1 MAELA
6 PALKQGAPQDEID
19 RHFMARALALGARG
33 LGSTWPNPSVGAV
46 LVRHSPGGPV
56 IVGEGYTQAGGRPH
70 GEAMAFDAA
79 GDCAAGATLY
89 VTLEPCSH
97 RTIRGGTPCME
108 RTLLA
113 GVRRVVSAID
123 DPNPRIAGLG
133 HALLRTAGVKVTVG
147 VGAEEALRQH
157 RGHILRVT
165 QGRPMVTLKIARTA
179 DNFAGGPGGAR
190 ISISG
195 PEAMDWVHRA
205 RASHDAIMVGIG
217 TVLADDP
224 QLNVRVSGLEH
235 LSPVRVI
242 LDSHLRL
249 QLTTHLVRTARHLP
263 LWVIAA
269 EDAPVEA
276 EQQLVAAGAEVMR
289 VSGNASGHIDLH
301 ESLRL
306 LATRGITRVFSEG
319 GPMVGEQMALAG
331 LVDELVIS
339 TAPTELGQAGIVAI
353 RPGLAAL
360 AADPAR
366 YSLAGTQMHGKD
378 RFETYLRV
386 S

>member
-1 MAELA
+1 M
-6 PALKQGAPQDEID
+6 PNALKTQDGID
-19 RHFMARALALGARG
+19 RHFMAEALALGARG

-46 LVRHSPGGPV
+46 LVQDTQV
-56 IVGEGYTQAGGRPH
+56 VGSGHTQAGGRPH

-79 GDCAAGATLY
+79 GDAAAGATLY

-108 RTLLA
+108 RVLLA

-147 VGAEEALRQH
+147 VGAEEARRQH

-179 DNFAGGPGGAR
+179 DNFAGGAGGTR
-190 ISISG
+190 ITISG
-195 PEAMDWVHRA
+195 DEAMDWVHRA

-224 QLNVRVSGLEH
+224 QLNVRLAGFEH
-235 LSPVRVI
+235 LSPVRVV
-242 LDSHLRL
+242 LDSALRL
-249 QLTTHLVRTARHLP
+249 PVSSKLVQTAHAIP
-263 LWVIAA
+263 VWVIAA
-269 EDAPVEA
+269 EDAPIDPEH
-276 EQQLVAAGAEVMR
+276 QLVAAGIEVMR
-289 VSGNASGHIDLH
+289 VGRSHGGHIDLKAAL
-301 ESLRL
+301 EL

-319 GPMVGEQMALAG
+319 GPMVGEQLALAG
-331 LVDELVIS
+331 LADEVVVS
-339 TAPTELGQAGIVAI
+339 TSDVRLGEPGIVAI
-353 RPGLAAL
+353 RPGLARL
-360 AADPAR
+360 LGDAACYR
-366 YSLAGTQMHGKD
+366 TAGIDLHGRD
-378 RFETYLRV
+378 RFETYVRV

>member
-1 MAELA
+1 MSKT
-6 PALKQGAPQDEID
+6 LKSQDEID
-19 RHFMARALALGARG
+19 RHFMAEALTLGARG

-46 LVRHSPGGPV
+46 LVRDTDV
-56 IVGEGYTQAGGRPH
+56 IGSGHTQAGGRPH
-70 GEAMAFDAA
+70 GEAMAFDEA
-79 GDCAAGATLY
+79 GDRAAGATLY

-108 RTLLA
+108 RVLLA

-179 DNFAGGPGGAR
+179 DNFAGGAGGTR
-190 ISISG
+190 IAISG
-195 PEAMDWVHRA
+195 NEAMDWVHRA

-224 QLNVRVSGLEH
+224 QLNVRLAGLEH
-235 LSPVRVI
+235 LSPVRVV
-242 LDSHLRL
+242 LDSGLRL
-249 QLTTHLVRTARHLP
+249 PPASKLVQTAHDIP
-263 LWVIAA
+263 VWVIAA
-269 EDAPVEA
+269 EDAPTGPEH
-276 EQQLVAAGAEVMR
+276 QLVAAGVEVMR
-289 VSGNASGHIDLH
+289 VARSASGHLDLKAAL
-301 ESLRL
+301 EL
-306 LATRGITRVFSEG
+306 LAMRGITRVFSEG
-319 GPMVGEQMALAG
+319 GPMVGEQLALAG
-331 LVDELVIS
+331 LADEVVVS
-339 TAPTELGQAGIVAI
+339 TSPVSLDQPGIVAI
-353 RPGLAAL
+353 RPQLARL
-360 AADPAR
+360 IGQAAHYRPDGA
-366 YSLAGTQMHGKD
+366 QMVGAD
-378 RFETYLRV
+378 RFETYVRV